1 VGRKEEKMKNPE
13 IDIRELAQRIWDID
27 PYEMKNNDTT
37 PDDIVNAILDDPR
50 ETINYLLDIIENA

>member
-1 VGRKEEKMKNPE
+1 MKNPE

-37 PDDIVNAILDDPR
+37 AEDIEKDIINSPTDI
-50 ETINYLLDIIENA
+50 INYLLDIIDDLQA

>member
-1 VGRKEEKMKNPE
+1 MKNPE

-50 ETINYLLDIIENA
+50 ETINYLLDIIENS